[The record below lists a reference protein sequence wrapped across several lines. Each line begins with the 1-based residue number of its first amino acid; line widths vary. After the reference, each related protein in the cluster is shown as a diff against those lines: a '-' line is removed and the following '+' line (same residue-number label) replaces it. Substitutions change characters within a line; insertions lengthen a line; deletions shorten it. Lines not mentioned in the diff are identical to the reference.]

1 MQLRVVLVGFLCAL
15 SGTTLGTVAEFFAF
29 GSGKSGAAMQA
40 ALPLAW
46 GFGALIIGLVP
57 GLCLAAP
64 LLPRVTNQGLR
75 TLPGLILAGVILAVP
90 LLAGLAAR
98 DWEAS
103 GFVTI
108 GLPGLISAAIA
119 LLAFDII
126 SANRRGAGITRV
138 VVTGLVCGALVGPAI
153 CFRFASALFDS
164 VYPYTLPGVYES
176 GSGQFILLSCVA
188 AGGALLIGLC
198 LVAPLLRGIATKG
211 LRGQRGRL
219 LVLAVLAGPSV
230 IVVSL
235 LPGSLEAITDR
246 LLLAAVTTLPAATS
260 VALAL
265 ILFHFVLIFLA
276 PMAHSG
282 GRGEGLPDK
291 SSVAPKLGSRQV
303 RADLL
308 DPD

>member
-46 GFGALIIGLVP
+46 GIGGLIIGLVP

-64 LLPRVTNQGLR
+64 LLPRVTSEGLR

-90 LLAGLAAR
+90 LLGGLAAL

-103 GFVTI
+103 GFATI
-108 GLPGLISAAIA
+108 GIPGLISAAIA
-119 LLAFDII
+119 LLAFDVI
-126 SANRRGAGITRV
+126 SANRRGAGIIRV

-153 CFRFASALFDS
+153 CFRFASVLFNS
-164 VYPYTLPGVYES
+164 VYPHDLPGVYEL
-176 GSGQFILLSCVA
+176 GAGQFILLSCMA
-188 AGGALLIGLC
+188 AAGALLIGLC
-198 LVAPLLRGIATKG
+198 LVAPLLGGIATQG
-211 LRGQRGRL
+211 LRGPRGGL
-219 LVLAVLAGPSV
+219 LVLAVLAGQAA

-235 LPGSLEAITDR
+235 LPGSLGAIADR
-246 LLLAAVTTLPAATS
+246 LLLAAATALPAATS

-282 GRGEGLPDK
+282 DRGEGLPDK
-291 SSVAPKLGSRQV
+291 SSAVPKLDRS
-303 RADLL
+303 
-308 DPD
+308 